1 MLVLTRKVGEEIII
15 NGNIRVTITL
25 IKGDKVR
32 IGITAP
38 PDVPVHRQEILDR
51 LNAFAEP
58 DVVVSQ
64 PPLKKERMPGR
75 HLSRTAPPALPSERP
90 FVLACR

>member
-38 PDVPVHRQEILDR
+38 PDVPVHRQEVLDR
-51 LNAFAEP
+51 LSAFAEP
-58 DVVVSQ
+58 DVVVSKPTPQ
-64 PPLKKERMPGR
+64 KDRMPGR
-75 HLSRTAPPALPSERP
+75 HLSRTAPPAMPIERP
-90 FVLACR
+90 FVLAGR